1 MEVGAVFSFMW
12 LFFVSLSITQ
22 FHGGFDGVGAVRVH
36 YRSHYCIIM
45 LINANDRTKARKRDG
60 ATTAMQS
67 FLRERTI

>member
-1 MEVGAVFSFMW
+1 MEWARCV
-12 LFFVSLSITQ
+12 SIT
-22 FHGGFDGVGAVRVH
+22 VVTTAPL
-36 YRSHYCIIM
+36 IM